1 LKHKEFDVSEMSL
14 AFYLMAKSKGEFPYT
29 AIPVFPMRRFFHT
42 NLLYNVKSGVTKME
56 ELKGR
61 RIGIPEYGMTMGLWL
76 RGILE
81 HEFGVR
87 PSDVHW
93 FVERTSEASIGAA
106 LRFTAPS
113 GVMVTPI
120 PAGDSLASMLAK
132 GSIDA
137 CRIGTERFKSTFDR
151 STNAF
156 LVDSA
161 DVRPM
166 YPYPKEEQ
174 KRYFRKT
181 GFFPINHVIVVRDE
195 ILRQQPWVGA
205 NLLGAFQRSK
215 EVAYERIEQF
225 VNGPNSFVWLEELV
239 HEMNSTFGDDPYP
252 YGLKKNKEIIE
263 TMTQYAFEQGLI
275 SRKFVP
281 EELFSKNTLDS

>member
-1 LKHKEFDVSEMSL
+1 
-14 AFYLMAKSKGEFPYT
+14 
-29 AIPVFPMRRFFHT
+29 
-42 NLLYNVKSGVTKME
+42 
-56 ELKGR
+56 
-61 RIGIPEYGMTMGLWL
+61 MT
-76 RGILE
+76 R
-81 HEFGVR
+81 
-87 PSDVHW
+87 
-93 FVERTSEASIGAA
+93 AA
-106 LRFTAPS
+106 LAPN
-113 GVMVTPI
+113 
-120 PAGDSLASMLAK
+120 
-132 GSIDA
+132 GS
-137 CRIGTERFKSTFDR
+137 RVTFDR

-156 LVDSA
+156 LVDSP
-161 DVRPM
+161 DIRPM

-205 NLLGAFQRSK
+205 NLLEAFQRSK
-215 EVAYERIEQF
+215 EVAYERIEEF
-225 VNGPNSFVWLEELV
+225 VNGPHSFVWLEELV

-275 SRKFVP
+275 SRKLVP